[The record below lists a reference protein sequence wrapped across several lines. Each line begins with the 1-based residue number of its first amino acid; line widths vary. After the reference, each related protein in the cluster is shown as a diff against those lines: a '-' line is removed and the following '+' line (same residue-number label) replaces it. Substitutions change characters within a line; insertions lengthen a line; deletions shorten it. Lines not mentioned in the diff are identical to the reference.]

1 MVAFATIFRKFN
13 FEEELFVD
21 NFSREPRQEVNT
33 AGLNSFLTRMY
44 GLMFVAVIVS
54 ALVAYLTMVPFRAA
68 SLAFATQH
76 SGMIWLI
83 LLLPI
88 ALSMGISFSA
98 TRNPAGSFIM
108 LMVISVIYGFEFSL
122 ISMAYTT
129 ANIAAAFL
137 SSSVVFITMAIY
149 GTVTKR
155 DLSRAGSHAFAALI
169 ALIIASLINMFL
181 RSAAITYV
189 FSYIAVI
196 IFVVLTGWDAQ
207 KMKSI
212 YMNYGGQVSVS
223 GLAILGAL
231 QLYLDFINLFL
242 SLLQIFGMS
251 DRN

>member
-1 MVAFATIFRKFN
+1 M
-13 FEEELFVD
+13 D
-21 NFSREPRQEVNT
+21 NFSQEPRPEVNVS
-33 AGLNSFLTRMY
+33 GLNRFLTRMY
-44 GLMFVAVIVS
+44 GLMSLAVIVS
-54 ALVAYLTMVPFRAA
+54 AFTAYLTMVPLHNA
-68 SLAFATQH
+68 SLAFASQH

-88 ALSMGISFSA
+88 ALSMGIGFSA
-98 TRNPAGSFIM
+98 TRNPVGSFIM

-137 SSSVVFITMAIY
+137 SSSAVFITMTIY
-149 GTVTKR
+149 GTVTRR
-155 DLSRAGSHAFAALI
+155 DLSRAGSHALAALV
-169 ALIIASLINMFL
+169 ALIIASIINMFL
-181 RSAAITYV
+181 RSAAISYV

-212 YMNYGGQVSVS
+212 YMNYGSQVSVG
-223 GLAILGAL
+223 GLAVLGAL